1 MKMSTF
7 PSDKAQPPA
16 AKQLRAL
23 LRQHSASFNARCFEM
38 IGLPLQMSKL
48 LLLPPSVIAN
58 SALVNTLS
66 LEEARPPS
74 PPSPSFIA
82 GPSHRLLQVK
92 AAYSAEHSSSDRSS
106 CSDAVRVVRQLYVSA
121 LESGDI
127 DSWKAALLQESDLDA
142 AHVEAIVH
150 SIQVFAY
157 DGEPMRSS
165 TILQADSSAASQIRV
180 RQVLSLSF
188 RLESFSWPFFF
199 LLLSFCC
206 SWAPS
211 SGKYQ
216 WWQRRLLK
224 TPPRKVR
231 VLFVARSLI
240 LFF

>member
-1 MKMSTF
+1 
-7 PSDKAQPPA
+7 
-16 AKQLRAL
+16 
-23 LRQHSASFNARCFEM
+23 M

-58 SALVNTLS
+58 SVLVNTLS